1 MAGLVSTAEEVSIVL
16 SSIIEMIA
24 RDDFDLNW
32 PNLMDQFAQG
42 LNSDDPTITMRIL
55 RTADTITK
63 KIRFSY

>member
-1 MAGLVSTAEEVSIVL
+1 MAGLVSTAEEVSVVL

-32 PNLMDQFAQG
+32 PNLMDQFTEG
-42 LNSDDPTITMRIL
+42 LNSEEPQTTMRIL
-55 RTADTITK
+55 RTADTILK